1 MIHGHMKNSY
11 KIPLPSSQIP
21 QIYDSLIIPFYHIY
35 HMKVNQIFRSYHVL
49 DNLGFNLSFLPLK
62 GLQGE
67 GNILMDYTLQ
77 SFFNNVASYH
87 FVLEVDCFLSTRKTL
102 SLTH

>member
-11 KIPLPSSQIP
+11 KIPLPSSQIS
-21 QIYDSLIIPFYHIY
+21 QIYDSLIIPSYHL
-35 HMKVNQIFRSYHVL
+35 KLNQIFRSYHVW
-49 DNLGFNLSFLPLK
+49 DTSGFNLSFFPLK

-67 GNILMDYTLQ
+67 GNTLMDYTLQ
-77 SFFNNVASYH
+77 SFPSHVPSH
-87 FVLEVDCFLSTRKTL
+87 CLLLEVDCFLSTSKPL

>member
-1 MIHGHMKNSY
+1 MIHAHMKNSY
-11 KIPLPSSQIP
+11 KIPLPCSQIS
-21 QIYDSLIIPFYHIY
+21 QTYDSLIIPFYHP
-35 HMKVNQIFRSYHVL
+35 KLNQIFRSYHVW
-49 DNLGFNLSFLPLK
+49 DTSGFNLSFLLLK

-77 SFFNNVASYH
+77 SFSSHVASH
-87 FVLEVDCFLSTRKTL
+87 CLVLEVDCFLSTSKPM

>member
-1 MIHGHMKNSY
+1 MIMIHGHMKNSY
-11 KIPLPSSQIP
+11 KIPLPNSQIP
-21 QIYDSLIIPFYHIY
+21 QIYDSLIIPFYHL
-35 HMKVNQIFRSYHVL
+35 KVNQIFRSYHVW
-49 DNLGFNLSFLPLK
+49 DTLGFNLSFLPLK

-77 SFFNNVASYH
+77 SFSSRVASYC
-87 FVLEVDCFLSTRKTL
+87 FVLEVDCFLSTSKPL